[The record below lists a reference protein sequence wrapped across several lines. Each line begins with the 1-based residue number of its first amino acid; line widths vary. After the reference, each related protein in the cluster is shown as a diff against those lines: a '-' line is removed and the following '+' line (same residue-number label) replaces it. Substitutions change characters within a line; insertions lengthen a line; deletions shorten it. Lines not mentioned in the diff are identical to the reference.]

1 MLVGLLYDTW
11 TSVNLIFIAWP
22 SGTAVEP
29 EVKRNIG
36 NKSPCG
42 NTDPVINVNVLL
54 RLFLSTTD
62 GKIFEQGASI
72 PPFTSGSDN
81 ITQY

>member
-1 MLVGLLYDTW
+1 MYGY
-11 TSVNLIFIAWP
+11 II
-22 SGTAVEP
+22 P
-29 EVKRNIG
+29 EG
-36 NKSPCG
+36 NKQRIKF
-42 NTDPVINVNVLL
+42 NKKFNNKTKINFSVET
-54 RLFLSTTD
+54 TTD